1 MATRQ
6 RSGCG
11 EEALTGRLLAFSLV
25 SRDGAQSGAMPTLT
39 ELADRHDAKY
49 GDYDRLHFEG
59 RTYTSFELSDMAKR
73 FATGLRELGLQ
84 SGERVLAMLP
94 NGPEVGTIYG
104 GTWRTGGVVMPVL
117 FLLQPAEVA
126 KIVREGEPAVAITS
140 PEFLPV
146 VRQAVEGV
154 PTVRRVITTGPPED
168 GLVSFEDVLRHEPMV
183 DPVPVDEE
191 DLAALL
197 FTGGTTGASKG
208 VMLTHRNIASDAEA
222 GVAASDVRDDQVGLT
237 SLPLAHGYGIL
248 VSASGVYVKGFGV
261 LLRWFEPTQFLESVQ
276 KFRVNRVA
284 VVPTML
290 QYLLQLPLEDYDL
303 SSLESV
309 TSGAAPLPMEV
320 LRQWE
325 RRTGSVVLEGYGCT
339 ECTAGMTV
347 NRRDNRKPGSVGL
360 PFPGIEV
367 RVVDEQDREVPRGET
382 GEVVCRGPNVMKGYW
397 RQPDETAAVL
407 RGGWLHTGD
416 IGRMDEDGFL
426 SIVERMKD
434 LIIRG
439 GLNIYPRDVE
449 DALTEHPAVAMAGV
463 VGTPDVMYGEEAV
476 AFVVRKPGADVAEEE
491 LLEFLVAR
499 IGKPKRPKAVR
510 FVDSI
515 PLTPVGKVNRKD
527 LRAQL

>member
-1 MATRQ
+1 
-6 RSGCG
+6 
-11 EEALTGRLLAFSLV
+11 
-25 SRDGAQSGAMPTLT
+25 MPTLT
-39 ELADRHDAKY
+39 ELAEQHDAKF

-73 FATGLRELGLQ
+73 CATGLLELGFQ
-84 SGERVLAMLP
+84 PGERVLVMLP

-104 GTWRTGGVVMPVL
+104 ATWRAGGVVMPVL

-146 VRQAVEGV
+146 VQEAVARV
-154 PTVRRVITTGPPED
+154 PSVRRVVTTGQAGE
-168 GLVSFEDVLRHEPMV
+168 GMVSFDDVLRHDPLL
-183 DPVPVDEE
+183 DPVPVEEE

-208 VMLTHRNIASDAEA
+208 VMLTHRNIAFDAEA
-222 GVAASDVRDDQVGLT
+222 GVAASNVRDDEIGLT

-248 VSASGVYVKGFGV
+248 VSAAGVYVKGFGV
-261 LLRWFEPTQFLESVQ
+261 LLRWFEPTQFLEAVQ
-276 KFRVNRVA
+276 TFRVNRAA

-290 QYLLQLPLEDYDL
+290 QYLLQMPLEDYDL

-325 RRTGSVVLEGYGCT
+325 QRTGSVVLEGYGCT
-339 ECTAGMTV
+339 ENTAGMTV
-347 NRRDNRKPGSVGL
+347 NRRDDRKPGSVGL
-360 PFPGIEV
+360 PFPGVEV
-367 RVVDEQDREVPRGET
+367 RVVDEQDLEVPRGEA
-382 GEVVCRGPNVMKGYW
+382 GEVVCRGENVMKGYW
-397 RQPDETAAVL
+397 RQPRETAAVL
-407 RGGWLHTGD
+407 RDGWLHTGD

-426 SIVERMKD
+426 YIVERMKD

-449 DALTEHPAVAMAGV
+449 DALTEHPGVSMAGV
-463 VGTPDVMYGEEAV
+463 VGTPDEVYGEEAV
-476 AFVVRKPGADVAEEE
+476 AFVVRQPGTDVSEKD
-491 LLEFLVAR
+491 LLEFLVER
-499 IGKPKRPKAVR
+499 IGKPKRPKEVR
-510 FVDSI
+510 FVDAI
-515 PLTPVGKVNRKD
+515 PLTPVGKVNRKE
-527 LRAQL
+527 LRNQL